1 MHAPIS
7 FNTLWPRHAI
17 WRHRSGPTLAQV
29 MACCLMAPSHYLTQC
44 WLIINEA
51 SDHQLKAISQEIPQ
65 PSITKVSLK
74 ITYITFHANL
84 PGANELNHV
93 SKWGP
98 RSEWISGFIHRLR
111 EVSRTSAIRHSPFN
125 GKCQKF
131 DIRCVKLSCHSNSV
145 VHFLKGEGSWWIFL
159 GGQRYF
165 VRNGSNSRWNA

>member
-44 WLIINEA
+44 WLIINKS

-74 ITYITFHANL
+74 ITYITIHANL

-93 SKWGP
+93 SKRGP
-98 RSEWISGFIHRLR
+98 RSEWISGFIHTTQVKYPADNTL
-111 EVSRTSAIRHSPFN
+111 SPQLWTGLFIQHHWPWSLQ
-125 GKCQKF
+125 C
-131 DIRCVKLSCHSNSV
+131 
-145 VHFLKGEGSWWIFL
+145 L
-159 GGQRYF
+159 GYSF
-165 VRNGSNSRWNA
+165 CELA